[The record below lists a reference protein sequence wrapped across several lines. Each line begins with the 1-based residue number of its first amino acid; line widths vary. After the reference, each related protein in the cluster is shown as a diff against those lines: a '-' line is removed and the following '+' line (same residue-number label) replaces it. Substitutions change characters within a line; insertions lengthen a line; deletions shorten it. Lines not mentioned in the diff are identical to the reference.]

1 MIPYGKHSISAL
13 DVFRVA
19 KQMYFSSLTQGP
31 QIKKFEESIAH
42 YVGAKYAVAVS
53 SATAGLHLAL
63 TALNLPKGSEVL
75 TSPVSFVSSSNAALY
90 NELTPKFIDINL
102 ETISISQSLTL
113 KEIEKNQKLSAI
125 IPVHFA
131 GYVDDISLLSQNAK
145 KQNIKIIEDA
155 AHALGSIYPSGEM
168 VGSCRYS
175 DLTVFS
181 FHPVKTITTGE
192 GGVITTNDQNLYR
205 DLISLRSH
213 GINQVVNIENNLL
226 AKTDGEINPWYYE
239 MQNLGF
245 HYRLTEIQATLGIS
259 QLKRINTFL
268 NKRRKLMKFYVEF
281 FAGKNNI
288 EMALKKWQNSAC
300 HLAVLKI
307 NFSKLKINRLELI
320 NTLKKLN
327 IVTQVH
333 YKPIPLN
340 PYYVNLGFDTYN
352 LPQAMTYYEQ
362 CLSIPIFPEL
372 KLKSASKVAQI
383 IAEVIDSNSE

>member
-1 MIPYGKHSISAL
+1 
-13 DVFRVA
+13 
-19 KQMYFSSLTQGP
+19 MYFSSLTQGP

-63 TALNLPKGSEVL
+63 MALNLPKGSEVL